1 MEVQVKDFTV
11 WKHELEELLC
21 RLLGEPVVGLE
32 NEDLRRLYAHGY
44 SVRMAV
50 APVLDLPR
58 VHRIGE
64 LKVFG
69 RLVRNDATGVY
80 IGWDKGEH

>member
-1 MEVQVKDFTV
+1 MIDFAD
-11 WKHELEELLC
+11 WKKELEEILC
-21 RLLGEPVVGLE
+21 RLLGEPVEGLE
-32 NEDLRRLYAHGY
+32 DEDLRRLYARGY

-50 APVLDLPR
+50 SPVLDLPR

-69 RLVRNDATGVY
+69 RLVRNDESGVY
-80 IGWDKGEH
+80 IEF